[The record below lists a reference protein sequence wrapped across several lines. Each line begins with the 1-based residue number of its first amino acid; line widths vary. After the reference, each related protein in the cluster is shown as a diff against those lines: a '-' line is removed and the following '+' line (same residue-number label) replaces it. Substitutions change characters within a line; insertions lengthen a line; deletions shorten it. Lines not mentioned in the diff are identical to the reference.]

1 MVMTTSLIL
10 VSTIV
15 FFFLATVYFVDS
27 IVTRIKKKKSNLRLE
42 PVQAEAEMDLAH
54 R

>member
-1 MVMTTSLIL
+1 MKMTTSLIL

-27 IVTRIKKKKSNLRLE
+27 VMNRIKKKKSDLRLDPAHSE
-42 PVQAEAEMDLAH
+42 HEMDLAH

>member
-1 MVMTTSLIL
+1 MTTSLIL

-27 IVTRIKKKKSNLRLE
+27 VVNRIKKKKSDLRLE
-42 PVQAEAEMDLAH
+42 PVHNDNEMDLAH